1 MRAIAASSA
10 QSAVKGENKQLLLSD
25 FTFHLSPL
33 KNMLEID
40 RKFLVTNDSYK
51 ALAFSSDRIAQGYL
65 CREGGNSAR
74 VRVRGDKGYITIK
87 GPSLDGG
94 LSRYEWEKEIPV
106 AEAMELLKIC
116 NDAIIDKVRH
126 LVKCGK
132 HTFEVDEFFGDNE
145 GLVVAEVELSDAGE
159 EFERPDFIGEEV
171 TGDKRYYNSRLT
183 RFPYKN
189 W

>member
-1 MRAIAASSA
+1 
-10 QSAVKGENKQLLLSD
+10 
-25 FTFHLSPL
+25 
-33 KNMLEID
+33 MLEIE
-40 RKFLVTNDSYK
+40 RKFIVTSDSYK
-51 ALAFSSDRIAQGYL
+51 TLAFSSDRIAQGYI

-94 LSRYEWEKEIPV
+94 LSRFEWEKEIPV
-106 AEAMELLKIC
+106 DEALELLKLC
-116 NDAIIDKVRH
+116 HDGIIDKTRH
-126 LVKCGK
+126 LVKCGA

-145 GLVVAEVELSDAGE
+145 GLTIAEVELGDANE
-159 EFERPDFIGEEV
+159 EFEKPDFIGEEV

-183 RFPYKN
+183 RFPYKS

>member
-1 MRAIAASSA
+1 MSI
-10 QSAVKGENKQLLLSD
+10 
-25 FTFHLSPL
+25 
-33 KNMLEID
+33 EIE
-40 RKFLVTNDSYK
+40 RKFIVTSDSYK
-51 ALAFSSDRIAQGYL
+51 TMAFRSDRIAQGYI

-94 LSRYEWEKEIPV
+94 LSRFEWEKEIP
-106 AEAMELLKIC
+106 ADEALELLKLC
-116 NDAIIDKVRH
+116 HDGIIDKIRY
-126 LVKCGK
+126 LVKCGA

-145 GLVVAEVELSDAGE
+145 GLTVAEVELGDANE
-159 EFERPDFIGEEV
+159 EFEKPDFIGEEV

-183 RFPYKN
+183 RFPYKS

>member
-1 MRAIAASSA
+1 MAI
-10 QSAVKGENKQLLLSD
+10 
-25 FTFHLSPL
+25 
-33 KNMLEID
+33 EIE

-51 ALAFSSDRIAQGYL
+51 TLAYRSDRIAQGYI

-126 LVKCGK
+126 LVECGG

-145 GLVVAEVELSDAGE
+145 GLVVAEVELGSAE
-159 EFERPDFIGEEV
+159 EHFEKPSFIGKEV

-183 RFPYKN
+183 RFPYKS